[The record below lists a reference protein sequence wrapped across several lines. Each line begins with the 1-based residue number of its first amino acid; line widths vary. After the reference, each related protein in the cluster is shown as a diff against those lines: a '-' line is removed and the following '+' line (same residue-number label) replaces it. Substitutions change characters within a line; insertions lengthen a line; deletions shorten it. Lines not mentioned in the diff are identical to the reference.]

1 MLVFLAYILE
11 KIFMFFIAFINSS
24 TVSSVKF
31 GYLLFKILKLIIFS
45 SKVNFIISVNL
56 LGTRTLFFS
65 STKNKV
71 FLKNNS
77 LVIHC
82 TEFKLAKKNLVEWLK
97 LEAKKYLVNR
107 VQFVS
112 SKIRINFKSLNLKG
126 YRTMWGCCNSRSEI
140 CLNWKL
146 VMLPKKVIDYVI
158 VHELCHIVEPN
169 HSKSFW
175 SLVKQHDSE
184 YIENKNWLKKNG
196 IEVIKF

>member
-1 MLVFLAYILE
+1 M
-11 KIFMFFIAFINSS
+11 
-24 TVSSVKF
+24 
-31 GYLLFKILKLIIFS
+31 
-45 SKVNFIISVNL
+45 
-56 LGTRTLFFS
+56 
-65 STKNKV
+65 

-97 LEAKKYLVNR
+97 SEAKKYLVNR

-126 YRTMWGCCNSRSEI
+126 YRAMWGSCNSRSEI

-175 SLVKQHDSE
+175 SLVKQYDSE